1 MNPNGS
7 IILNGD
13 DDKLSTVHPA
23 NGIQPVFFG
32 LDDSRDF
39 YADQVESCGLRGT
52 NAVFHTPNST
62 FSAHISIPGEHMVL
76 NALAGIAA
84 GYALGM
90 NDEEIKAGIEALVP
104 LAGRNN
110 LIETDSLTIIDDCY
124 NANPASTKASLDV
137 LAKADTRQVAV
148 LGDMFELGPTENRCT
163 MRSENMLLTLASI
176 YLSASDSSQN
186 IWQPAQ
192 VNSVP
197 KHRYFILKQKMT
209 FSNRQTAF

>member
-137 LAKADTRQVAV
+137 LAKADTRQIAV
-148 LGDMFELGPTENRCT
+148 LGDMFELGPTEK
-163 MRSENMLLTLASI
+163 
-176 YLSASDSSQN
+176 SD
-186 IWQPAQ
+186 A
-192 VNSVP
+192 
-197 KHRYFILKQKMT
+197 L
-209 FSNRQTAF
+209 

>member
-1 MNPNGS
+1 
-7 IILNGD
+7 
-13 DDKLSTVHPA
+13 
-23 NGIQPVFFG
+23 
-32 LDDSRDF
+32 
-39 YADQVESCGLRGT
+39 
-52 NAVFHTPNST
+52 
-62 FSAHISIPGEHMVL
+62 MVL